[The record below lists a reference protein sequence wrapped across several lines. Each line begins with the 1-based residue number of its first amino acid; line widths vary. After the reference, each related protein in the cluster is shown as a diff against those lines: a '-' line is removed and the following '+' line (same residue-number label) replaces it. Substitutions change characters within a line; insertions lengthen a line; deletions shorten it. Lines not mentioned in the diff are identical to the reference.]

1 MDDDIKKL
9 RSLVVCSWAV
19 MILIWLFCFISGRSY
34 GESNYD
40 YGILYKLDTEVPLTS
55 DIGDENKIH
64 YSFYGKSSPSFVNVV
79 YQIPA
84 GEHFIYVKYRKDSS
98 TDSGDDTFTF
108 KFGK

>member
-1 MDDDIKKL
+1 MDNNVKKL
-9 RSLVVCSWAV
+9 RSLVVCSWTV

-40 YGILYKLDTEVPLTS
+40 YGILYNLDTEVLLTYEV
-55 DIGDENKIH
+55 GDENTIH
-64 YSFYGKSSPSFVNVV
+64 YSFKGKSLPFVNVV

-98 TDSGDDTFTF
+98 ADSGDDTFTF

>member
-1 MDDDIKKL
+1 MDNDVKKL

-34 GESNYD
+34 GKSNYD
-40 YGILYKLDTEVPLTS
+40 YGILYNLDTEVPLTYEV
-55 DIGDENKIH
+55 DDESAIY
-64 YSFYGKSSPSFVNVV
+64 YSFKGKSSSFVNVV